1 MRLENMS
8 DVGESRKEPA
18 QTINNLGIL
27 SLILSK
33 GVTNLPSLVVSLL
46 LVDIATSFDVQV
58 GVAGQIRTTS
68 GLLSILFAIL
78 MGVLSM
84 RYSHKWLLAWG
95 LMLYI
100 VSAVT
105 SYLSTSLL
113 MLLMFFAL
121 SGVATSMVN
130 PMINTLIGRLVPPGR
145 RTTVMGWTVA
155 GLALIYLA
163 GSLSSGFISPWG
175 WRTAMILV
183 VVPMTIISLILFTSQ
198 VPNDKAESKS
208 RASIASLLEGYRALL
223 RSKSAIGCIIGTM
236 LSLAMWNTILVYVP
250 SYWRQVFNV
259 PTTTTATYY
268 VFTCLSYI
276 VGSLLVGRFTK
287 RIGIRRHL
295 LYTTGALGVITLF
308 CYNAPS
314 LLVGVVLAV
323 VASFFAGMLITL
335 ASSFSLEQIPEYRGT
350 MMSIHAA
357 ATSLGSTL
365 AAAIGGFL
373 LTPYGY
379 GLYSITMGIIGIVG
393 ALIYMFMTNEPKH

>member
-1 MRLENMS
+1 MS
-8 DVGESRKEPA
+8 SVGESRKEPA
-18 QTINNLGIL
+18 QTINNIGIL
-27 SLILSK
+27 SLILSR
-33 GVTNLPSLVVSLL
+33 GITNLPSLVVSLL
-46 LVDIATSFDVQV
+46 LVDIATSFNVQV

-68 GLLSILFAIL
+68 GFLSIIFALL

-84 RYSHKWLLAWG
+84 SYSHKFLLAGG
-95 LMLYI
+95 LMLFI

-113 MLLMFFAL
+113 MLLVFFAL

-130 PMINTLIGRLVPPGR
+130 PMINTLIGRLVPPGM

-198 VPNDKAESKS
+198 VPNDKPELKA
-208 RASIASLLEGYRALL
+208 RASKASLLEGYRALL

-236 LSLAMWNTILVYVP
+236 LSLAMWNTLLIYLP

-268 VFTCLSYI
+268 VFTSLSYI

-287 RIGIRRHL
+287 RIGIRRLL
-295 LYTTGALGVITLF
+295 LYATGALGVITLF

-314 LLVGVVLAV
+314 LLIGVVLAV
-323 VASFFAGMLITL
+323 VASFIAGMLITL
-335 ASSFSLEQIPEYRGT
+335 ASSFSLVQIPEYSGT
-350 MMSIHAA
+350 MMSIHSAA
-357 ATSLGSTL
+357 QSLGATL
-365 AAAIGGFL
+365 AAAIGGFIL
-373 LTPYGY
+373 ITYSYGF
-379 GLYSITMGIIGIVG
+379 YSIVMGIIGIVG
-393 ALIYMFMTNEPKH
+393 ALIYMFMTTEPKL

>member
-8 DVGESRKEPA
+8 DVSESRKEPA

-33 GVTNLPSLVVSLL
+33 GITNLPSLVVSLL
-46 LVDIATSFDVQV
+46 LVDIATTFNVQV

-95 LMLYI
+95 LILYI

-105 SYLSTSLL
+105 SYFSTSLL

-130 PMINTLIGRLVPPGR
+130 PMINTLIGRLVAPGKR
-145 RTTVMGWTVA
+145 VDVMGWTVA
-155 GLALIYLA
+155 GLSLIYLA
-163 GSLSSGFISPWG
+163 GSLSIGYISPWG
-175 WRTAMILV
+175 WRTVMVLV
-183 VVPMTIISLILFTSQ
+183 VVPMTIINLFLFTSQ
-198 VPNDKAESKS
+198 VPHDKAEPKS
-208 RASIASLLEGYRALL
+208 GASIASLLEGYRALL
-223 RSKSAIGCIIGTM
+223 RSRSAIGCIIGTM
-236 LSLAMWNTILVYVP
+236 LSLAMWNALLVYAP

-268 VFTCLSYI
+268 IFTSLSYMA
-276 VGSLLVGRFTK
+276 GSLLVGRFTK
-287 RIGIRRHL
+287 RIGIRRLL

-314 LLVGVVLAV
+314 ILIGVVLGM

-335 ASSFSLEQIPEYRGT
+335 ASIFSLEQIPEYRGT

-357 ATSLGSTL
+357 ATSLGATL
-365 AAAIGGFL
+365 AAAVGGFIL
-373 LTPYGY
+373 VTYSYGI
-379 GLYSITMGIIGIVG
+379 YSIAMGIIGIVG
-393 ALIYMFMTNEPKH
+393 ALIYMFMTNEPKR